1 MKKITILLLSLMCLK
16 MSAQITTRSGSLHPS
31 LPVLPQPRTRPNPP
45 AILARREARPSRVL
59 RPARPP
65 RSHTEQRIGKHQ
77 PARPRAGAISYEG
90 HYGGWED
97 LFGQGGEGIKINNK
111 AENICLK
118 RFYSFICSGLN
129 T

>member
-1 MKKITILLLSLMCLK
+1 MCLK

-45 AILARREARPSRVL
+45 AILARREARPSRAL
-59 RPARPP
+59 RPARTPSAHAKP
-65 RSHTEQRIGKHQ
+65 RPGKHQ

-97 LFGQGGEGIKINNK
+97 LFGQGGEGIKNKNK
-111 AENICLK
+111 AENICFK
-118 RFYSFICSGLN
+118 RFYSYICSGLN